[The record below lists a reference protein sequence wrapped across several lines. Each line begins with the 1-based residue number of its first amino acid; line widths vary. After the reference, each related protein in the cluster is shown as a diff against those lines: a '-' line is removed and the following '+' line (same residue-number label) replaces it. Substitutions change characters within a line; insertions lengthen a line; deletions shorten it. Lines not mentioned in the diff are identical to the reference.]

1 MSPVKVVV
9 AIAANG
15 HRPTGCWRRCRQRV
29 GSGGLKRYQESDSAI
44 MGTPRCFGTGGRL
57 GSAEAPTSVWM
68 HHAHAAS
75 DGHDSHILVGVTD
88 EPERLRRIWPL
99 ATSELI
105 GRLRA

>member
-15 HRPTGCWRRCRQRV
+15 HRPTGCWRGV
-29 GSGGLKRYQESDSAI
+29 VSAGSGGLKRYQESDSAI
-44 MGTPRCFGTGGRL
+44 MGTPRCFGAGGRL

-75 DGHDSHILVGVTD
+75 DGHDSHSLAGVTD
-88 EPERLRRIWPL
+88 EPERLRRIWPP